1 MQLGCLAIL
10 GGLYLLW
17 AGGQGI
23 YTAATN
29 REPFQVA
36 CGSYGEVKPSSEW
49 LELTGCSLSLM
60 EASYTEVD
68 GKVVE
73 LFIPARGENSQEGS
87 TVHVLVA
94 TKDATLLSLAN
105 QLISIQDEQALMTFA
120 MQNGQ
125 VMGTQRDVRG
135 LVRYGVDLD
144 DDEAAQLK
152 NLDSTLAPDF
162 IILDDGKEPAL
173 GLPLGM
179 FGGGAVLVV
188 IAGAIFVGGSG
199 KS

>member
-23 YTAATN
+23 YTAVTN
-29 REPFQVA
+29 REPLQVA
-36 CGSYGEVKPSSEW
+36 CDSYGEVKPTSEW
-49 LELTGCSLSLM
+49 LELTGCTLSLM
-60 EASYTEVD
+60 EASYTEEN
-68 GKVVE
+68 KRVVE

-87 TVHVLVA
+87 PIHVLVA
-94 TKDATLLSLAN
+94 TKDPTLLSLAN
-105 QLISIQDEQALMTFA
+105 QLITIEDEQALMTFA
-120 MQNGQ
+120 MQNNQALGA
-125 VMGTQRDVRG
+125 QRDVRG

-144 DDEAAQLK
+144 DDERDQLK

-162 IILDDGKEPAL
+162 VILDDGKQPGL

-179 FGGGAVLVV
+179 FSGGAVLVV
-188 IAGAIFVGGSG
+188 VAGAMLAGGSG